1 MAAVHLTSLKLFYDE
16 GVKGEQH
23 YVFLLCYVYIY
34 IFISIF
40 SPKKT
45 VQYHTLH
52 LITTYGLLPYIN
64 PSLVYSSEIPLA
76 FFRNIH
82 KY

>member
-34 IFISIF
+34 ISISIVEVKIICRRYDTSPYAIIIHWF
-40 SPKKT
+40 SPW
-45 VQYHTLH
+45 
-52 LITTYGLLPYIN
+52 
-64 PSLVYSSEIPLA
+64 
-76 FFRNIH
+76 FFL
-82 KY
+82 

>member
-40 SPKKT
+40 SQKNYT
-45 VQYHTLH
+45 ISYTSSYYNMWF
-52 LITTYGLLPYIN
+52 ITIY
-64 PSLVYSSEIPLA
+64 
-76 FFRNIH
+76 
-82 KY
+82 